1 MEDYYQ
7 KQLYKSIS

>member
-1 MEDYYQ
+1 MEDHYP